1 MPPDAS
7 SPIAAPYAATG
18 VVLHPGLPAW
28 RLLLLVE
35 IGNFAALRRHLGR
48 SRADFLIDDVAA
60 DAGRILPRARIM
72 PIGRSTLEIAF
83 EGALPTEA
91 EHAIAALRQHFAMP
105 INLDGEAYTI
115 ELLLAGAAMPSQEPD
130 DVRLAEAAETALAQ
144 ARAERRDVVRD
155 LSRAEHAFDRLSL
168 MRDLIGAIESGQ
180 VFLQYQPKVHLRRQ
194 QIVSVEALVRWQH
207 PQRGLIL
214 PGDFIPLAEES
225 GKIGALTLW
234 TIRQAIVD
242 QQALARGGHDIPVFV
257 NISGQLLADPEFVDQ
272 VCTMV
277 RGVSAKIG
285 FEITETAVIRD
296 PECAIRHLRMFAE
309 IGVTLAID
317 DYGAGLSSLAY
328 LKRLPASELKIDKM
342 FVLELTSSNRDPL
355 IVRSTI
361 DLAHALDMEVT
372 AEGVE
377 TPAAMA
383 LLSVMGCDMAQGFLI
398 SRPIA
403 FGALRHFLDEERHLT
418 AVAAMRPSF
427 GRPESFWKRA

>member
-1 MPPDAS
+1 MPSDALNPADVPSVPS
-7 SPIAAPYAATG
+7 SGTVPCA
-18 VVLHPGLPAW
+18 LPAW
-28 RLLLLVE
+28 QLFLLAE
-35 IGNFAALRRHLGR
+35 IVNFGALRRHLGR
-48 SRADFLIDDVAA
+48 ARADLLAEDVASVMA
-60 DAGRILPRARIM
+60 RQLPAARVRIV
-72 PIGRSTLEIAF
+72 GRSMLEIAF
-83 EGALPTEA
+83 EGALPTA
-91 EHAIAALRQHFAMP
+91 ADAAIRCLRESFVRP
-105 INLDGEAYTI
+105 LDLDGEPYTI
-115 ELLLAGAAMPSQEPD
+115 ELLLAGAAMPSHERD
-130 DVRLAEAAETALAQ
+130 DVRLVEAAEAALGQ
-144 ARAERRDVVRD
+144 ARADQRDVVRD
-155 LSRAEHAFDRLSL
+155 LSRADHAFDRLSL
-168 MRDLIGAIESGQ
+168 MRDLSKAIDNGE

-194 QIVSVEALVRWQH
+194 EITSVEALVRWQH

-234 TIRQAIVD
+234 TIRQALAD
-242 QQALARGGHDIPVFV
+242 QQVLADSGHDIPVFV
-257 NISGQLLADPEFVDQ
+257 NISGLLLADAEFVDQ

-277 RGVSAKIG
+277 RGVSARIG

-296 PECAIRHLRMFAE
+296 PDSAIRHLRMFAD

-328 LKRLPASELKIDKM
+328 LKQLPARELKIDKM

-403 FGALRHFLDEERHLT
+403 IGALRQFLAEDRHLT
-418 AVAAMRPSF
+418 AAAAMRPSF